1 MKEQVLDALRGGAV
15 RERLRR
21 RAVGGLSASQVL
33 ERLPSGTVPVQE
45 GNPVIARREAVQGVL
60 RVLDELVQ
68 EGRVERR
75 RSRLGNSLVDV
86 YRRR

>member
-1 MKEQVLDALRGGAV
+1 MKEQILDALRGGTV

-33 ERLPSGTVPVQE
+33 ERLAPGTVPLE
-45 GNPVIARREAVQGVL
+45 GNPVIARREAVQVVL